1 MLNGHVPVGTKRCVP
16 RLSPLLVPRPRLET
30 LLDDDIRRQVTLV
43 CGPPGAGKTT
53 LLVSALD
60 PLAAARPVAW
70 LSLDDRDNDP
80 GRLASLLCAALTEGR
95 GPGNANGNGEGH
107 SKGSNGNGK
116 GHSHRAGATDRLDE
130 VFGWMARRGE
140 RQILAIDDVHE
151 LREPAALATLAHLV
165 GHAPRL
171 LDIVLASRADP
182 PVGLERLHL
191 DARLGEIR
199 NADLAFSVP
208 ETAALLDA
216 HGVAL
221 ANEDIRALWARTEGW
236 AAGLRLA
243 AAALQT
249 ERDPR
254 RFVRSASQTETMV
267 SDYLLRE
274 LLIRKDDAVQWF
286 LLRTSVADRLTPE
299 LAELLSDD
307 HRAADHLDDLE
318 RSGVLVAEA
327 DGAYR
332 YHALFGSLLQAR
344 LRRHDADLARELHG
358 RAARWYLDHEMP
370 GEARSH
376 AEAAG
381 DWDLLGRLMAWRW
394 IDATLDGQTLDGA
407 TSIAGLPAGA
417 VTQSPG
423 LALIAAAD
431 ACRRSNREEAD
442 LYREAVDALLPADD
456 DPSGSN
462 GAGSNGNGNGN
473 GSSNDDDRDGVDS
486 WTSER
491 LVLDV
496 DYGCAFGSD
505 DRARAASVALGHVP
519 ARDPAAAGLRRL
531 GALRR
536 AELTLDAGDL
546 DQAACQLADIADQG
560 DCCWIGVEAAGYLA
574 LIEAARGRLGLADAR
589 IEAVQAEGRGCATPR
604 ATSAAHLASLLRLAL
619 RGEHRCAI
627 ETALTATPPGN
638 LGSRTLHMVDRVTRT
653 GLAATPSL
661 SLALDRTT
669 THHALAERALIAL
682 GVVEVV
688 TPDGSP
694 QVVGGPGEHAIAEA
708 RNRLAAG
715 DAALADGAVARWL
728 ETDTRTAHPRTL
740 VEALAVATIA
750 SAARGDHVEARRH
763 LGDTLDLA
771 TSNGIIAP
779 LLQHGGLV
787 ALLLERNM
795 SEMGTHMSPAL
806 DLLERIR
813 PTGAGDLLEPLTDRE
828 MEVLVHLPT
837 LMSNA
842 EIATGLHLSV
852 NTVKT
857 HLKAVYRK
865 LGVDGR
871 RQAVVRGRELE
882 LIS

>member
-95 GPGNANGNGEGH
+95 GPGNANGNGKGH

-462 GAGSNGNGNGN
+462 GAGSNGNG
-473 GSSNDDDRDGVDS
+473 SSNDDDRDGVDS

-531 GALRR
+531 AALRR

-560 DCCWIGVEAAGYLA
+560 DCCWVGVEAAGYLA
-574 LIEAARGRLGLADAR
+574 LIEAARGRLGLADAH

-627 ETALTATPPGN
+627 ETALTATPPGT

-661 SLALDRTT
+661 SLALDRAT